1 MNRFEALNILGLTD
15 ESTEEDVR
23 LAFYGIKKAAEMFDF
38 SEFEQA
44 EHRVDNMLN
53 RATAANKF
61 LLSAHNMSSARRA
74 QVQADRKAK
83 SSKKQKLTITATEA
97 KESELKGLER
107 VRGALIQYLDQ
118 EQSIRR
124 SCIIALII
132 CVVVGFIGIRYF
144 RGGIRVWAFI
154 IIGVIAVGASS
165 LVTATHLHIKKIRG
179 YIQLVDD
186 EILAH
191 KIALGLEPDPNA
203 EPEDGEA
210 AEGEGTDEAE
220 GDDPAAVDEGDE
232 SEEPEEIDC
241 DEVEADSDD
250 DLDSDSASNGDDP
263 EPVQPHAKRK
273 S

>member
-23 LAFYGIKKAAEMFDF
+23 LAYYGIKKAAEMFDF

-44 EHRVDNMLN
+44 EHRVDNMLS

-74 QVQADRKAK
+74 QAQADRKGK

-165 LVTATHLHIKKIRG
+165 LVTATHLHIKKIRS

-203 EPEDGEA
+203 APED
-210 AEGEGTDEAE
+210 EGTDEADEAE
-220 GDDPAAVDEGDE
+220 GEDQGAADEGDE
-232 SEEPEEIDC
+232 SEEIDC
-241 DEVEADSDD
+241 DNVDGDSEGDADEADDTTE
-250 DLDSDSASNGDDP
+250 ADDP
-263 EPVQPHAKRK
+263 DPDQPNAKQKR
-273 S
+273 